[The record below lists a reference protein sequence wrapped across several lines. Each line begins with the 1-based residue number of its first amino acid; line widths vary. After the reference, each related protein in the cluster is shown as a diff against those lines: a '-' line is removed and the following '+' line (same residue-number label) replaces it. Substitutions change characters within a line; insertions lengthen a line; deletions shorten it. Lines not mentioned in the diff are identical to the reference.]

1 MDRTI
6 GLSPCFLPAKR
17 RRSCVQH
24 LNMSD
29 QTADGSVSSDR
40 NDSSGIERASSK
52 AAAVNGARESESA
65 RDVPPS
71 PIEGYQEDLGEVV
84 VGIRHLLNGNESLNS
99 QVSQMDL
106 RLTQT
111 QMDLEG
117 LVTRSTN
124 NNKHLKSLLMSSQDV
139 RRLEELIQQLARQ
152 REAAAVAQEHM
163 REREPPER
171 EAEAEI
177 QRLNE
182 ELERYKQQHGSLEAL
197 GLQVAAKKEELAVLE
212 TRYTSVIARLHE
224 RAEDLQKLRQDH
236 LELDMR
242 IDHALSEKCK
252 AVETNL
258 ALSAA
263 TFAQTGR
270 PPVTKM
276 NRITSMLRNQNT
288 NGRRVVS
295 LNVADN
301 YGFTPSNNSDDGS
314 E

>member
-1 MDRTI
+1 MSEQAPDEKVPSSGS
-6 GLSPCFLPAKR
+6 GLSEI
-17 RRSCVQH
+17 S
-24 LNMSD
+24 
-29 QTADGSVSSDR
+29 
-40 NDSSGIERASSK
+40 RASSED
-52 AAAVNGARESESA
+52 AAVNGAYGSEDA

-84 VGIRHLLNGNESLNS
+84 VGIRHLLDGNESLNS

-111 QMDLEG
+111 QLNLEG

-152 REAAAVAQEHM
+152 QDAAVAAQEHA
-163 REREPPER
+163 REREPPEHGAA
-171 EAEAEI
+171 AEV

-182 ELERYKQQHGSLEAL
+182 ELGRFKEQHGSLEAL
-197 GLQVAAKKEELAVLE
+197 GLQVVAKKQELAVLE
-212 TRYTSVIARLHE
+212 TRCASATARLHE

-242 IDHALSEKCK
+242 IDYALREKYK

-263 TFAQTGR
+263 TFTQAGR

-276 NRITSMLRNQNT
+276 NRITSMLRNQHT

-314 E
+314 D